1 MLQPLIRLAYTIAAN
16 PMWLSVLA
24 VLLALHSVAF
34 ARYRKRYDG
43 LRTFDGWWRGYTP
56 ADAAPTLESFASKGK
71 LRDYLRQE
79 IFVDL
84 TFPIVYS
91 LLGAALIAFFARRI
105 NGPVWLVL
113 LPFATAIFD
122 YIENAAIITMIRGYA
137 PGRVSYGAPAQIAS
151 IATRIKWLF
160 LGASVCALVL
170 LIAAVVVRTMRS

>member
-1 MLQPLIRLAYTIAAN
+1 MLDSLTNVAYAIAAN
-16 PMWLSVLA
+16 TVWLSVLT
-24 VLLALHSVAF
+24 VLFVVHNIAF

-71 LRDYLRQE
+71 LRDYLHQE

-91 LLGAALIAFFARRI
+91 LLAATLIAFFGRKVNA
-105 NGPVWLVL
+105 PEWLVL
-113 LPFATAIFD
+113 LPFGTALFD

-170 LIAAVVVRTMRS
+170 LIAAVVVRAMRA